1 MARPITSPE
10 LTLLRSDTQFSK
22 LYLAIY
28 QPNTIYTARLNG
40 VPSSNDRAYQIT
52 YDGGSGTLAN
62 VKVGMTLY
70 VGTSASGAGI
80 NDLGT
85 CVIRKTPGAS
95 TFYIGLTSEIV
106 WADNCYLTIVDDFE
120 LWAKHATIA
129 SAVLSMDVDVGYSDQ
144 HSAFSPVPVLGTHA
158 VAWLDA
164 ATVDVNFDAS
174 DSWVLGSSISA
185 YAWTAPGSSA
195 SSGMATATPVI
206 TYNAVGCY
214 SVYCTVTAANGK
226 TTTGVRHVFVYDRDA
241 NMPATVFQLSQCI
254 GDHDTGG
261 WMFDMTMEAEASL
274 SEIRDRALVV
284 LFAEDW
290 YGTTNQSIGPIEN
303 RENIVCVGRIV
314 GESLRWDRE
323 TGQVH
328 FTVQGLQHWLNK
340 IKAFPVELAFV
351 GAAGAWNEMP
361 ALTVDRVL
369 WHILYW
375 HSTALETMDFY
386 PTNDTRYAADG
397 KTIASTIWG
406 QINDIAFSK
415 IFAVPGV
422 DRFGRLI
429 VEVDPQMVPE
439 ADRDAPVVMTLTDAD
454 WEEALD
460 FSRVIVQDCSLI
472 SLNAE
477 ETNESGLAVTRYSLS
492 PGHVPLRYG
501 EPEMLDRVL
510 CASQSNANELAGLVL
525 GWRTNQ
531 FPDVPLKFAMN
542 NRMLDCFP
550 RQVCAFELAAGDT
563 PREVAFDGQLIPRR
577 VAFYFDADSGFFHS
591 EINFEGETFAQISAN
606 GDIPDTNEIDMETP
620 PVPSLP
626 NLPDLPIL
634 LPGLEGFPSAE
645 SPTLGPRS
653 LLIHDTGATS
663 KGLLYSETK
672 PGDTARKWITV
683 NAGLTST
690 QYENINHVVVCPNG
704 AVYVGFISQTSA
716 FTFLARAPYVGGTF
730 TIIEDAT
737 SLQAKFGGAL
747 YEQHLDVFA
756 CNPLLPEK
764 VLYIAGWNGTSKA
777 YYGANETF
785 VVGATLSNVERGGSL
800 SYGAGKWL
808 FTYEG
813 WSSGPVGYWR
823 TLSADGAT
831 ADAINSL
838 PNYLSIRHVR
848 ASTSGKTYHY
858 IMSDESLR
866 VGTDNLTS
874 YTDVGSLVKAQS
886 SPNNAII
893 GIDASG
899 AQLMTAYD
907 TPLKGKSSDGGATWT
922 DISALPYV
930 GNIWRFAY
938 SGGVG
943 AASRWVAGSS
953 YLYYSE
959 DFGVSWINIQGNLPL
974 LSSLYQIDIIKVL
987 AY

>member
-1 MARPITSPE
+1 MAREITAPE
-10 LTLLRSDTQFSK
+10 LALLRSDTQWSK

-28 QPNTIYTARLNG
+28 QPNTVYSARLNG

-52 YDGGSGTLAN
+52 YDGGSGTLAD

-70 VGTSASGAGI
+70 VGTVAGAY
-80 NDLGT
+80 DLGM

-95 TFYIGLTSEIV
+95 TFYIGLTSEIT
-106 WADNCYLTIVDDFE
+106 WADNCYLTVVDDFD

-129 SAVLSMDVDVGYSDQ
+129 STVLSMNVDVGYSDQ
-144 HSAFSPVPVLGTHA
+144 HADFDPVPVLGTHA

-164 ATVDVNFDAS
+164 ATVDVDFDAS
-174 DSWVLGSSISA
+174 DSWVIGSTISA
-185 YAWTAPGSSA
+185 YAWSAPGSDSIA
-195 SSGMATATPVI
+195 GDTTSTPTI
-206 TYNAVGCY
+206 TYDAVGFY
-214 SVYCTVTAANGK
+214 RVFCTVTAANGK
-226 TTTGVRHVFVYDRDA
+226 STTGVRHVFVYDRDA
-241 NMPATVFQLSQCI
+241 NMPSTVFQLSQCI

-290 YGTTNQSIGPIEN
+290 YGTTQQSIGPVAN

-328 FTVQGLQHWLNK
+328 FTVQGLQHWLGK
-340 IKAFPVELAFV
+340 IKAFPVELTFA

-375 HSTALETMDFY
+375 HSTAIETMDFY
-386 PTNDTRYAADG
+386 PTNDTRNATDG
-397 KTIASTIWG
+397 KTIASNIWG
-406 QINDIAFSK
+406 QLNDIAFSK
-415 IFAVPGV
+415 LFAVPGV
-422 DRFGRLI
+422 DRFGRLF
-429 VEVDPQMVPE
+429 VEIDQQMIPE
-439 ADRDAPVVMTLTDAD
+439 ADRDAPVVMTLTDDD
-454 WEEALD
+454 WAEAID

-477 ETNESGLAVTRYSLS
+477 EVNSSGLAVTRYSLS

-501 EPEMLDRVL
+501 EPEMLERAL
-510 CASQSNANELAGLVL
+510 CSSQSNANELAGLLL

-531 FPDVPLKFAMN
+531 YPDVPVNFAQN
-542 NRMLDCFP
+542 NRMIDCFP
-550 RQVCAFELAAGDT
+550 RQVCGFSVAAGDT
-563 PREVAFDGQLIPRR
+563 PRAVAYAGQLIPRR
-577 VAFYFDADSGFFHS
+577 VAFYFEGDTGYFHS

-620 PVPSLP
+620 PMPSLP
-626 NLPDLPIL
+626 SLPDLPVL
-634 LPGLEGFPSAE
+634 LPGTLEMPSAE
-645 SPTLGPRS
+645 SPTLGPRR
-653 LLIHDTGATS
+653 LLIHDAGATS
-663 KGLLYSETK
+663 KGLLYSVTS

-690 QYENINHVVVCPNG
+690 QYEDINRVVVCPNG
-704 AVYVGFISQTSA
+704 AVYVGFVGSNSA

-737 SLQAKFGGAL
+737 SLIAKFGGIAAD
-747 YEQHLDVFA
+747 QQVCAFA
-756 CNPLLPEK
+756 CNPLQPEK
-764 VLYIAGWNGTSKA
+764 VLYIVGYGSSKA
-777 YYGANETF
+777 YYGAGASF
-785 VVGATLSNVERGGSL
+785 VEGAGIGGIENGGSL
-800 SYGAGKWL
+800 SYGAGAWL
-808 FTYEG
+808 FTYRA
-813 WSSGPVGYWR
+813 WSGGPIGKWG
-823 TLSADGAT
+823 TLSADGSVWT
-831 ADAINSL
+831 GDTDVWH
-838 PNYLSIRHVR
+838 YRWVWHVR
-848 ASTSGKTYHY
+848 VGTTGTTYHC
-858 IMSDESLR
+858 MDESGYTLR
-866 VGTDNLTS
+866 KGTDNLASETF
-874 YTDVGSLVKAQS
+874 VGTLVNAEGD
-886 SPNNAII
+886 NAIAL
-893 GIDASG
+893 DTSG
-899 AQLMTAYD
+899 NYMMTIRD
-907 TPLKGKSSDGGATWT
+907 STKGKSSDGGATFT

-930 GNIWRFAY
+930 GGLWRFAY

-959 DFGVSWINIQGNLPL
+959 DFGVSWVDIQGNLPL
-974 LSSLYQIDIIKVL
+974 LSSLYQVDIIKVL